1 MTARQSSGGTLR
13 TEYGVRWVA
22 LDGSEHIVPFG
33 WRSEDRRR
41 AEHALAAHP
50 ELPKSELVRRTIRV
64 TGWEPVPGELA
75 GLEQPRK
82 RARRR
87 L

>member
-1 MTARQSSGGTLR
+1 MTAQQRGGTLR
-13 TEYGVRWVA
+13 TEYGVRWVS
-22 LDGSEHIVPFG
+22 LDGSEHIAPFG
-33 WRSEDRRR
+33 WRFEDRRR

-75 GLEQPRK
+75 GLEKQPRK